1 MSTHVRSSIALL
13 SLPGIFL
20 TISFDWIHAE
30 KFSLKQYVMVSI
42 CIILTCEVTYFS
54 LEALELD
61 PQWSFKL
68 ADRWCLER
76 EWVHWDTTPFNAIF
90 RDAGSILGGYMCW
103 FSAKGTNW
111 HMHPSKTQ
119 IRLRKGSKSQISLRI
134 RPV

>member
-1 MSTHVRSSIALL
+1 MTEKLL
-13 SLPGIFL
+13 TLKHSLLMVKYFSLPFLPGIFL

-30 KFSLKQYVMVSI
+30 KFSLKQYVIVSI

-68 ADRWCLER
+68 ADRWCLKR

-90 RDAGSILGGYMCW
+90 RDAGSILGE
-103 FSAKGTNW
+103 
-111 HMHPSKTQ
+111 
-119 IRLRKGSKSQISLRI
+119 
-134 RPV
+134 